1 MWWSLTSPCGTI
13 RKSPK
18 ATVYHHLLGASFYL
32 YLWPTHK
39 LQPISSSVSSSIRP
53 SQMMIGVSEVCDGFV
68 ALRLH
73 GQAVR
78 EQGGPGFL
86 IAFWA

>member
-1 MWWSLTSPCGTI
+1 MADRSHDDE
-13 RKSPK
+13 
-18 ATVYHHLLGASFYL
+18 Y
-32 YLWPTHK
+32 
-39 LQPISSSVSSSIRP
+39 
-53 SQMMIGVSEVCDGFV
+53 GVSEVCGMALQ